1 VVILSL
7 RTLVLAALAV
17 IFLEWVRRVFWMRR
31 FRTQNPPIPRP
42 ASGGLS
48 HEKVSII
55 IPARDE
61 EKNIGNCLSHLMK
74 QDYPNYEILVVDDRS
89 SDRTPH
95 LLENFKRL
103 SPVPFKIIRIEKL
116 PPGWTGKNHAMHVA
130 SKAATGDW
138 LLFTDADTTH
148 ASDSVRAALQEALS
162 RKADFLT
169 LAPQVECRSFWEHT
183 VQPLAVSSLALW
195 FKATELNEE
204 GSGTVLANGQFILV
218 KKNIY
223 EAIGGNESV
232 KTEVIEDV
240 ELAKKIKAAGSRV
253 LFLNGTEIYSTRMY
267 TSLAQIF
274 KGWTRIFIHLFEK
287 KIPLIL
293 HKVFLFIFFSLLPF
307 AVLSYEKFLWLSG
320 SSSFDAAIFTLS
332 AVVCSWIVLVRFIGN
347 RLLKANPWY
356 AFLHPLGSAV
366 MAWLLLVCVGRI
378 LSGGRSE
385 WRGDRY

>member
-1 VVILSL
+1 MVILSP

-42 ASGGLS
+42 AAVGGP
-48 HEKVSII
+48 HEKISVI

-61 EKNIGNCLSHLMK
+61 EKNIGNCLSHLIK
-74 QDYPNYEILVVDDRS
+74 QDYPNYEIIVVDDRS
-89 SDRTPH
+89 QDRTPH
-95 LLENFKRL
+95 LLENFKKL
-103 SPVPFKIIRIEKL
+103 SPVPFKIVRIEKL
-116 PPGWTGKNHAMHVA
+116 PPGWTGKNHAMQVA
-130 SKAATGDW
+130 SKAASGDW

-148 ASDSVRAALQEALS
+148 APDSVRAAVQEALA

-169 LAPQVECRSFWEHT
+169 LAPQVECGSFWEHT

-195 FKATELNEE
+195 FKAAELNQP
-204 GSGTVLANGQFILV
+204 GSGIILANGQFILV
-218 KKNIY
+218 KKNAY
-223 EAIGGNESV
+223 EAAGGNESV
-232 KTEVIEDV
+232 KMEVIEDV
-240 ELAKKIKAAGSRV
+240 ELAKKIKAKGFQV

-287 KIPLIL
+287 NIPAIL
-293 HKVFLFIFFSLLPF
+293 HKVFLFLFFSIFPF
-307 AVLSYEKFLWLSG
+307 AILAYEKVLWLSG
-320 SSSFDAAIFTLS
+320 NVSFDSVLFWASAA
-332 AVVCSWIVLVRFIGN
+332 VCGWIILVRFIGN

-356 AFLHPLGSAV
+356 ALLHPVGSVV
-366 MAWLLLVCVGRI
+366 MSWLLLVCVGRI